1 MPQGDS
7 FRYVL
12 DTAPVVF
19 VAGLL
24 FLAVRKPWVRR
35 WALIVLSTYAL
46 AVIAPRVALL
56 HVVYWCVVAVLQEV
70 STRSDRW
77 KAGFA
82 AFVACLGVA
91 IAPLVVWKV
100 WPRLFTIDATMWS
113 NRLLRHVLPPA
124 ATLDFSFAIVV
135 PIGVSFVTFRA
146 LDLLIKSRI
155 GLIERQS
162 PGRVVA
168 YGLFAPILLVGPIA
182 EYEEVLPALD
192 GTRPVTPAQAGECL
206 LLLTTGLFKVFA
218 LALPLQ
224 WSAAAFSDYPV
235 NGPFRLD
242 VALVAFTAYFA
253 LNFSGYSDIAIAMG
267 RWLGAPLRPNFDR
280 PFLRT
285 DPAAFWN
292 NWHISLTRFLQRNVF
307 TPLGGTRP
315 RRTVAATL
323 VTMLLIGL
331 WHELAWG
338 AAVFGL
344 YHGISLVVHRAVSAR
359 RPASTSNA
367 VRALKPVLIF
377 GWFAVSLPLLML
389 PTAEI
394 LHYYRALVPVI

>member
-1 MPQGDS
+1 MPQVDS

-19 VAGLL
+19 VAGLAL
-24 FLAVRKPWVRR
+24 LDVRRPWVRR
-35 WALIVLSTYAL
+35 WVLIVLSTYAL
-46 AVIAPRVALL
+46 AVIAPRIALL
-56 HVVYWCVVAVLQEV
+56 HVLYWCVVAVLHEISV
-70 STRSDRW
+70 RSDRW
-77 KAGFA
+77 KAGYA
-82 AFVACLGVA
+82 AFVSCLVIA

-100 WPRLFTIDATMWS
+100 WPRLFTIDTNLWG
-113 NRLLRHVLPPA
+113 NRLLRHLLPPA

-146 LDLLIKSRI
+146 IDLLIKSRI
-155 GLIERQS
+155 GMIGRQS

-192 GTRPVTPAQAGECL
+192 GNRPVTPALAGECL

-224 WSAAAFSDYPV
+224 WSARAFTDYPV
-235 NGPFRLD
+235 NGSMRLD
-242 VALVAFTAYFA
+242 AALVAFTAYFA

-280 PFLRT
+280 PFVRT

-292 NWHISLTRFLQRNVF
+292 HWHISLTRFLQRNVF

-315 RRTVAATL
+315 RRTVVATL

-338 AAVFGL
+338 AALFGL
-344 YHGISLVVHRAVSAR
+344 YHGISLVAHRAVSAR
-359 RPASTSNA
+359 RPAHRT
-367 VRALKPVLIF
+367 RALSVVKPVLVF

-389 PTAEI
+389 PTGEI
-394 LHYYRALVPVI
+394 VHYYRALVPVI

>member
-1 MPQGDS
+1 MPQVDS

-24 FLAVRKPWVRR
+24 FLAVRRPWVRR
-35 WALIVLSTYAL
+35 WVLIVLSTYAL
-46 AVIAPRVALL
+46 AVIAPRIALL
-56 HVVYWCVVAVLQEV
+56 HVAYWCVVAVLHEIAV
-70 STRSDRW
+70 RSDRW
-77 KAGFA
+77 RAGFA
-82 AFVACLGVA
+82 AFVACMVVA
-91 IAPLVVWKV
+91 VAPLLVWKV
-100 WPRLFTIDATMWS
+100 WPRLFTIDATLFG
-113 NRLLRHVLPPA
+113 NRVLRHLLPPA
-124 ATLDFSFAIVV
+124 ATLDFTFAIVV

-146 LDLLIKSRI
+146 LDLLVKSRI
-155 GLIERQS
+155 GLVEHQS

-182 EYEEVLPALD
+182 EYEEVLPALE
-192 GTRPVTPAQAGECL
+192 GTRRVTPEQAGECL

-224 WSAAAFSDYPV
+224 WSATAFTDYPV
-235 NGPFRLD
+235 NGSVRLLA
-242 VALVAFTAYFA
+242 ALVAFTAYFA
-253 LNFSGYSDIAIAMG
+253 LNFSGYSDIAVAMG

-338 AAVFGL
+338 AALFGL
-344 YHGISLVVHRAVSAR
+344 YHGISLVAHRAVSRR
-359 RPASTSNA
+359 RPASTAKA
-367 VRALKPVLIF
+367 VRAVKPVLIF

-389 PTAEI
+389 PAGEI
-394 LHYYRALVPVI
+394 AHYYRALVPVI